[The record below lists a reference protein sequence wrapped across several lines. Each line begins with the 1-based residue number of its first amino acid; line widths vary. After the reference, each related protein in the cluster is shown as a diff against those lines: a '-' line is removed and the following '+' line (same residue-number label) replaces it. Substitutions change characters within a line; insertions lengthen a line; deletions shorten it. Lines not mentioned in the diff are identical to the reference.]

1 MSPDDL
7 WGIWMSLFATGAFGL
22 WSEKTKIGSMVSAAL
37 ISTLVGLTG
46 SNMGIIPYEAPA
58 YSVVLKYPLPLT
70 IPLLLF
76 RENLRHVL
84 HSTGPLL
91 LAFLL
96 ASAGMIIG
104 SVVAYLMV
112 TMRLLGQDSWKI
124 AAALIGRYIGG
135 TINYVAI
142 CDALGVSPSVMAAGV
157 AADNVICAIYFIAL
171 FSLASKIMSEV
182 STSSGGPCYEEKSKV
197 KPQLE
202 VELERIKAS
211 TLRRRLEFPKPG
223 GSVEEYPRQHRIN
236 DIVEVTHRVMRGQ
249 THQDSRSAVAW
260 KRIKSARI
268 SPQHTHLPDNDD
280 DNDDETEINST
291 P

>member
-1 MSPDDL
+1 
-7 WGIWMSLFATGAFGL
+7 
-22 WSEKTKIGSMVSAAL
+22 MVSASL
-37 ISTLVGLTG
+37 ISTLVGLTE

-76 RENLRHVL
+76 RENLQHVL

-104 SVVAYLMV
+104 SVVTYLMV
-112 TMRLLGQDSWKI
+112 NMRSLGQDSWKI
-124 AAALIGRYIGG
+124 AAAIMGSYIGE

-182 STSSGGPCYEEKSKV
+182 STSSGVILIFVVSASGVLFYPYVNFAVLEEEDKRERKSF
-197 KPQLE
+197 
-202 VELERIKAS
+202 IANCKAS
-211 TLRRRLEFPKPG
+211 LKFSSCRRKFVVIFVTLDVNNGILVVDIEFYG
-223 GSVEEYPRQHRIN
+223 GY
-236 DIVEVTHRVMRGQ
+236 
-249 THQDSRSAVAW
+249 
-260 KRIKSARI
+260 
-268 SPQHTHLPDNDD
+268 L
-280 DNDDETEINST
+280 
-291 P
+291 